1 MKFVENVTKIKKSS
15 DSGQNQ
21 TSMGENIVW
30 NKLHWLQA

>member
-15 DSGQNQ
+15 ASGQNQ

-30 NKLHWLQA
+30 NKLYWLQA